1 MNNIPEYVEQAA
13 QLINLPI
20 PPEYQ
25 AGVIAN
31 FERIATITELVTE
44 FPLPDDLENAP
55 VFNPELPQPDS

>member
-13 QLINLPI
+13 QLIKLPI

-31 FERIATITELVTE
+31 LERIATIAQLVTE
-44 FPLPDDLENAP
+44 FLLPDDLESAT
-55 VFNPELPQPDS
+55 VFNPELSQHDS